1 VDSGL
6 VRAVTPAARAAW
18 SAATTGSAGSAGVNG
33 VHRVHQGRGR
43 FADPRCGDE
52 SLATHTVVLVVPL
65 SVSVAVSAV
74 TASAV
79 EASCVFTVLHG
90 DVTAAAARVSR
101 PLSAR
106 RIRVLPTAG

>member
-1 VDSGL
+1 
-6 VRAVTPAARAAW
+6 
-18 SAATTGSAGSAGVNG
+18 
-33 VHRVHQGRGR
+33 
-43 FADPRCGDE
+43 
-52 SLATHTVVLVVPL
+52 VVLVVPL

-106 RIRVLPTAG
+106 RIRVLPAAG